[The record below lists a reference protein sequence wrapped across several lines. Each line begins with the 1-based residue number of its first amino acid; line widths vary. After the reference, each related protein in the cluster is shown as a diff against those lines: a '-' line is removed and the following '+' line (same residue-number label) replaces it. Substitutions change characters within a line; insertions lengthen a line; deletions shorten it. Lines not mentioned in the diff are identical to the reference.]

1 MYNHSGFTY
10 TRQTGQGLRCREA
23 TERTEARLREQ
34 QHVVGGERGVALE
47 GLVRK
52 SERSPPVHA
61 LDERHQRA
69 FRHVGQRQRPRP
81 QQQHHPLRAVPALE
95 LEQERALAKGRKIQ
109 SPRTFTM

>member
-34 QHVVGGERGVALE
+34 QHIVGGERGVALE

-52 SERSPPVHA
+52 SERSRPVHA
-61 LDERHQRA
+61 LDESHKRA
-69 FRHVGQRQRPRP
+69 FRYVGQRQRTRT
-81 QQQHHPLRAVPALE
+81 QQQRHPLRAAPALE
-95 LEQERALAKGRKIQ
+95 FEQERALAKGRKIQ